1 MPGVDFGTHCGA
13 VYLTALGAKGTLK
26 ATKERIG
33 LDELFVLEDSHP
45 QVKLLSAANKRR
57 VSVRA
62 GQEVSANQDDV
73 TDAEFFQLEINT
85 VTKLVCHL
93 CVSCCGVC

>member
-1 MPGVDFGTHCGA
+1 MA

-45 QVKLLSAANKRR
+45 QLKLLANNKRR

-62 GQEVSANQDDV
+62 GQEVTANQDDV
-73 TDAEFFQLEINT
+73 TDAELFQVEIDT
-85 VTKLVCHL
+85 TTKLVR
-93 CVSCCGVC
+93 CCRCAVLYYSVFVFDPGC